1 MVDGF
6 LAFKWWEFFKH
17 FAKKKEKN
25 MCKEKST
32 RCRFPGYKLFPLS
45 QEVLRRNVKMSRNI
59 KKCNKIETNTCFI
72 LELLLSLQKF
82 ETRNSQIRNS
92 AGRRSTTSS
101 LIERVISCEINIS
114 VTRYTRGRCCIV
126 RVIGESYSITLVDAI
141 ASVN

>member
-1 MVDGF
+1 MVGVF
-6 LAFKWWEFFKH
+6 QALR
-17 FAKKKEKN
+17 KKEGKKYVQRKIDTLPVSRFARSAAEKCKN
-25 MCKEKST
+25 VTKH
-32 RCRFPGYKLFPLS
+32 
-45 QEVLRRNVKMSRNI
+45 

-126 RVIGESYSITLVDAI
+126 RVIGESYSIVDAI